1 MKHIQLQINIPLFFM
16 ETKLLMRR
24 NIFGGKREALEH
36 IGGKLTQEYVTW
48 KLHKRFRRLRDVM
61 SV

>member
-1 MKHIQLQINIPLFFM
+1 M